1 MTGSSGTDVDD
12 VREGPAQTTNTGGV
26 GDPGCSLCHG
36 LGYIRLDVPVGHPHF
51 GKLFPCTCR
60 MPAIQSQRDE
70 TLRSLG
76 NLEALKR
83 FTFDTFCPDG
93 HGLSAERQ
101 RNLRA
106 AYQEAVSFSQ
116 RLQGWLLLMGGYGC
130 GKTHLAAAIAND
142 ALSRGIMPL
151 FVTVP
156 DLLDH
161 LRASFSPEVAQSYG
175 DRFEQVR
182 TARLLIL
189 DDLGTENATPWALEK
204 LFQLLNYRYMA
215 ALPTV
220 ITTNQ
225 DLDRLDPRLRSRLAD
240 TGVVEMVTILAPD
253 FRLGGV
259 EREATQLNTLTYY
272 SDMTFDSFSLRRD
285 ELAKDDAERLA
296 GALTLARSYA
306 AAPEGWLVFSGA
318 YGVGKTHLAAAIAN
332 ERVRLGNHAL
342 LVVVPDLL
350 DYFRAAYNPQS
361 SVSLDRRF
369 EEVRRSP
376 LLVLDD
382 LGTESATP
390 WAKEKLF
397 QLINYRYVTKLP
409 TVVTTVMGLQDL
421 DQKIAIRF
429 SDVSRSTIYEIR
441 VPPYLGG
448 AGGARR
454 SVPDGTRSRKSP
466 APRRKQSAG

>member
-1 MTGSSGTDVDD
+1 MTGSSDTDADD
-12 VREGPAQTTNTGGV
+12 TRKGPSQVTSAEGV
-26 GDPGCSLCHG
+26 GDPECPLCHG

-60 MPAIQSQRDE
+60 MASIQSQRDE
-70 TLRSLG
+70 ALRSLG

-106 AYQEAVSFSQ
+106 AYQEAVSYAQ

-142 ALSRGIMPL
+142 ALSRGIVPL

-161 LRASFSPEVAQSYG
+161 LRGAFAPEASQSYG

-240 TGVVEMVTILAPD
+240 TDVVEMVTILAPD

-272 SDMTFDSFSLRRD
+272 SDMTLDSFNLRHD
-285 ELAKDDAERLA
+285 ELAKDEVERLA

-306 AAPEGWLVFSGA
+306 AAPEGWLVFTGA

-332 ERVRLGNHAL
+332 ERVRLGHRAL

-350 DYFRAAYNPQS
+350 DYFRAAYSPQS
-361 SVSLDRRF
+361 TVSLDRRF

-397 QLINYRYVTKLP
+397 QLINYRYVAKLP
-409 TVVTTVMGLQDL
+409 TVVTTVMALQEL

-429 SDVSRSTIYEIR
+429 SDVSRSTVYEIK

-448 AGGARR
+448 MGGRRSASSGARPHR
-454 SVPDGTRSRKSP
+454 STTS
-466 APRRKQSAG
+466 RRKQSAG